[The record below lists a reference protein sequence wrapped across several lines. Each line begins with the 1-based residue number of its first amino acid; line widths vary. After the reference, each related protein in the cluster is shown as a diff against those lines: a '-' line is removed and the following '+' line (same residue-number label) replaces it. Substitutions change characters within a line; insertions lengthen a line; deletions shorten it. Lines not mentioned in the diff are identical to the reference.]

1 MDYDR
6 VFIFTGPTISPEVAA
21 QHLDAIYLP
30 PVRLG
35 DVYRITELFEPRI
48 IGIIDG
54 YFNQVPAV
62 WHKEILY
69 SISQGISVFGAASMG
84 ALRAAELD
92 QLGMIGCGEIY
103 RAYRSGLL
111 APFNDEPFEDDDEVA
126 VIHSPA
132 ELGYLAASD
141 AMVNIRFTLAKA
153 KQENV
158 IDDTTLKLLISIA
171 KKLFYARRNYVSI
184 LDIARKQGL
193 SDAKAREIGKW
204 IKQHSVDQKKLDS
217 ITLLEKI
224 SDCSKDISKA
234 PAAIHTPFQFT
245 SQWQSAVEEIDQS
258 HHLENTALNEL
269 KLKGH
274 SYFNALERAL
284 ESPLPIKDQ
293 RNIENW
299 NDLTRL
305 HKSPD
310 NLQQRFS
317 EFWQQKHSGS
327 IDEPLSPMQCDQIL
341 VAYLQQSGALK
352 PLEARA
358 KDKQHKLQK
367 ISYKPDIKALSQ
379 LDRLQLCDWYFSTQL
394 SVEMPDQVAEYA
406 NELGFDD
413 TDSFYDM
420 ILKEYIYLKQQ

>member
-1 MDYDR
+1 MVRNDI
-6 VFIFTGPTISPEVAA
+6 FIFTGPTISPEVAG
-21 QHLDAIYLP
+21 QHLNAVYLP

-35 DVYRITELFEPRI
+35 DVYRVTELFSPRI

-69 SISQGISVFGAASMG
+69 AMSRGVRVFGAASMG

-92 QLGMIGCGEIY
+92 QMGMTGCGEIY
-103 RAYRSGLL
+103 RAYQSGVLP
-111 APFNDEPFEDDDEVA
+111 PFNDEPFEDDDEVA

-141 AMVNIRFTLAKA
+141 AMVNIRFTLARA

-158 IDDTTLKLLISIA
+158 IDETTLQLLISIA
-171 KKLFYARRNYVSI
+171 KKLFYARRNYASI
-184 LDIARKQGL
+184 LDIAQKQGL
-193 SDAKAREIGKW
+193 SDTKARRIGNW
-204 IKQHSVDQKKLDS
+204 IKQHSIDQKQLDS
-217 ITLLEKI
+217 IALLEKI
-224 SDCSKDISKA
+224 SQSSKDTSQA
-234 PAAIHTPFQFT
+234 PATTRTPFQST
-245 SQWQSAVEEIDQS
+245 SQWQSAVDEIDQS

-269 KLKGH
+269 KLKGDG
-274 SYFNALERAL
+274 YFQALERAL
-284 ESPLPIKDQ
+284 GAPLPMKDQ
-293 RNIENW
+293 SNIGNW

-327 IDEPLSPMQCDQIL
+327 TDEPLSPMQCDQIL

-358 KDKQHKLQK
+358 KDKQNKLQK
-367 ISYKPDIKALSQ
+367 MSYKPDIRALSQ

-394 SVEMPDQVAEYA
+394 GVEMPEQAAEYA
-406 NELGFDD
+406 NELGLYD

-420 ILKEYIYLKQQ
+420 ILKEYIYLEQQ

>member
-1 MDYDR
+1 MNRDQI
-6 VFIFTGPTISPEVAA
+6 FIFTGPTISPEVAE

-69 SISQGISVFGAASMG
+69 AISQGISVFGAASMG

-92 QLGMIGCGEIY
+92 QLGMIGCGEVY
-103 RAYRSGLL
+103 RAYQSGVLP
-111 APFNDEPFEDDDEVA
+111 PFNDEPFEDDDEVA
-126 VIHSPA
+126 VIHCPA

-153 KQENV
+153 KLENV
-158 IDDTTLKLLISIA
+158 IDESTLQLLIGIA
-171 KKLFYARRNYVSI
+171 KKLFYAERNYSSI
-184 LDIARKQGL
+184 LDIAQKQGL
-193 SDAKAREIGKW
+193 SDAEARVIREW
-204 IKQHSVDQKKLDS
+204 IKQHSVDQKQLDA
-217 ITLLEKI
+217 IALLEI
-224 SDCSKDISKA
+224 IDASSKA
-234 PAAIHTPFQFT
+234 YNISPASTNTPFKHT
-245 SQWQSAVEEIDQS
+245 SQWQSAVDEIDHS
-258 HHLENTALNEL
+258 HHIESPALNEL
-269 KLKGH
+269 KLKGDE
-274 SYFNALERAL
+274 YFQALERAL
-284 ESPLPIKDQ
+284 ESSLPLKDQ
-293 RNIENW
+293 QNIENW

-317 EFWQQKHSGS
+317 EFWQRKQNGLTA
-327 IDEPLSPMQCDQIL
+327 EPLSEMQCDQIL
-341 VAYLQQSGALK
+341 LAYLQQSGKLES
-352 PLEARA
+352 LEARA
-358 KDKQHKLQK
+358 KDKQTKLQQLNQV
-367 ISYKPDIKALSQ
+367 PDSNALNS

-394 SVEMPDQVAEYA
+394 GVEIPDQAGDYA
-406 NELGFDD
+406 VELGFRD

-420 ILKEYIYLKQQ
+420 ILKEYIYLEQP